1 MKFWGWIL
9 RIVVAAL
16 GISLFML
23 QSQYAKKSILE
34 FFLNQP
40 VKNSSMHVEANGIR
54 GLFPF
59 QIEVASLELRNK
71 DGIIA
76 ALHDVQA
83 TWSMPDLVMQD
94 VKFFVSMKNQLGGE
108 VIYHINKHALLITLQ
123 GDGYNIWQNAFL
135 KSLVIDLS
143 ELTLVRGK
151 VIAKVEYEKLPIAVS
166 VRLEEVDDDLMLIKD
181 INVTGQDMH
190 AEGSCGVYPKEDNF
204 EADVALS
211 IKDLST
217 YSNWFGDTIAGHAA
231 LSCHKKRNHPLN
243 VHLQLGQFRFDHCSS
258 NTLDLKAEFKD
269 TKKQW
274 VLLGQSVVLNNI
286 PLTQLTAN
294 GQFDDKQGDFNCTGK
309 GPNNI
314 SLHLLGDFLLPTP
327 ETPSKEVTITRA
339 ELSHPDHQLVL
350 KKPVSIK
357 WDDTSVH
364 MPLLML
370 NARGGTVTVQEF
382 LINNTILS
390 STITIDRF
398 PLTIL
403 SIVYPNWNLIGN
415 LSGKGKLHGTLEQPE
430 GELSLDAKELHMGK
444 VSKASQLNTD
454 VSASL
459 KLSQGMLDWQAKLS
473 SKNML
478 TLTSQGKLSV
488 HPWLPTDDSTIDGS
502 IKGQADMGIISALIQ
517 NGDLIQGQLLVD
529 LTTKGQM
536 KNPTLNGHFSVS
548 NGLYE
553 NAAFGTLIRNIK
565 MQGSANNQLLTLS
578 SITGRDNA
586 KGQVT
591 GSGSLKLASLL
602 TPEIDIS
609 LKLHKFIFAQ
619 NDEIT
624 GRGSGTLNFKG
635 VLGSEDAKRAAIT
648 GDIIIKPIEIR
659 LEDHTEKMVTIQLL
673 EKKKDGTY
681 QTSKE
686 KQKQVEKER
695 STVQIP
701 LNIKLTSP
709 EDIFVRGYGFDA
721 RWKGDMYAKGT
732 LFDPYLV
739 GDITLVRGKFDLLGK
754 PLKLTEGKIS
764 YTEHPKNDP
773 MMAILGSREV
783 GEITAMMRIEGH
795 ASKPSIT
802 FSSSPALPQEEVL
815 ARILF
820 GRGIESIS
828 VTQSLMLA
836 SALSTFKGK
845 NNLNFTDKIRTA
857 FGLDVLE
864 FKEKKSADDDSF
876 QSSSQQVS
884 VGKQLTD
891 KIYLSLDQSVS
902 GDSGTS
908 ATVQL
913 DVTPSLKLEADVG
926 GNTNTGV
933 GFSWVKK
940 Y

>member
-1 MKFWGWIL
+1 
-9 RIVVAAL
+9 
-16 GISLFML
+16 
-23 QSQYAKKSILE
+23 
-34 FFLNQP
+34 
-40 VKNSSMHVEANGIR
+40 
-54 GLFPF
+54 
-59 QIEVASLELRNK
+59 
-71 DGIIA
+71 
-76 ALHDVQA
+76 
-83 TWSMPDLVMQD
+83 
-94 VKFFVSMKNQLGGE
+94 
-108 VIYHINKHALLITLQ
+108 
-123 GDGYNIWQNAFL
+123 
-135 KSLVIDLS
+135 
-143 ELTLVRGK
+143 
-151 VIAKVEYEKLPIAVS
+151 
-166 VRLEEVDDDLMLIKD
+166 
-181 INVTGQDMH
+181 
-190 AEGSCGVYPKEDNF
+190 
-204 EADVALS
+204 
-211 IKDLST
+211 
-217 YSNWFGDTIAGHAA
+217 
-231 LSCHKKRNHPLN
+231 
-243 VHLQLGQFRFDHCSS
+243 
-258 NTLDLKAEFKD
+258 
-269 TKKQW
+269 
-274 VLLGQSVVLNNI
+274 
-286 PLTQLTAN
+286 
-294 GQFDDKQGDFNCTGK
+294 
-309 GPNNI
+309 
-314 SLHLLGDFLLPTP
+314 
-327 ETPSKEVTITRA
+327 
-339 ELSHPDHQLVL
+339 
-350 KKPVSIK
+350 
-357 WDDTSVH
+357 
-364 MPLLML
+364 
-370 NARGGTVTVQEF
+370 
-382 LINNTILS
+382 
-390 STITIDRF
+390 
-398 PLTIL
+398 
-403 SIVYPNWNLIGN
+403 
-415 LSGKGKLHGTLEQPE
+415 
-430 GELSLDAKELHMGK
+430 
-444 VSKASQLNTD
+444 
-454 VSASL
+454 
-459 KLSQGMLDWQAKLS
+459 
-473 SKNML
+473 
-478 TLTSQGKLSV
+478 
-488 HPWLPTDDSTIDGS
+488 
-502 IKGQADMGIISALIQ
+502 
-517 NGDLIQGQLLVD
+517 
-529 LTTKGQM
+529 
-536 KNPTLNGHFSVS
+536 
-548 NGLYE
+548 
-553 NAAFGTLIRNIK
+553 